1 MEARTQP
8 LPGLSAGP
16 MEIETDDALIGI
28 GKLHR
33 VIVWDGQ
40 REREKEMLWSLPSR
54 DADVFQIPPLKSVTA
69 IIDRPC
75 LLLANEFDLVKRE
88 KGIYAASLTTDEP
101 FFCIAATGARRT
113 ACGPRV
119 SRRSPCRPMTISQ
132 PTRIAMSRCS
142 GPKTGSTG

>member
-1 MEARTQP
+1 MD
-8 LPGLSAGP
+8 
-16 MEIETDDALIGI
+16 METDDALIGI

-40 REREKEMLWSLPSR
+40 REREKEMLWDLPSR
-54 DADVFQIPPLKSVTA
+54 NADVFQIPLLKSETA

-75 LLLANEFDLVKRE
+75 PLLANEFGLVKRE
-88 KGIYAASLTTDEP
+88 KRIYAASLTTDEP
-101 FFCIAATGARRT
+101 CFCIAAAGALRT
-113 ACGPRV
+113 ARGTRV

>member
-1 MEARTQP
+1 
-8 LPGLSAGP
+8 
-16 MEIETDDALIGI
+16 MEIQTDDALIGI

-40 REREKEMLWSLPSR
+40 REREKEMLWGLPSR
-54 DADVFQIPPLKSVTA
+54 DADVFQIPLLKSETA
-69 IIDRPC
+69 IIGRPC
-75 LLLANEFDLVKRE
+75 LLLANEFGQVKRE
-88 KGIYAASLTTDEP
+88 KRIYAASLTTDEP
-101 FFCIAATGARRT
+101 FFCIAAAGARRT

-119 SRRSPCRPMTISQ
+119 LRRSPCRPMTISQ